1 MDRNDLLIATRSV
14 FLAQFNQRVPMVLAH
29 SIGQLF
35 NQADRASSMLEQRRL
50 LAARQ
55 LIMSHDQLLEQ
66 QLSRQVEQLLH
77 RSFQTAYSHFRPS
90 FTEGLNATLSLVE
103 SASFEEEL
111 HIDQITLRFRQEA
124 EEAIRDLNIRI
135 ALLLE
140 QDVIKERE
148 NPFRTYIIS
157 RSFASALEE
166 TVAETGSDNEL
177 IPVLLAQ
184 LTTSMCPHVA
194 PLYAALN
201 QLLAQ
206 HGIAAQLQLKVRKQ
220 SEPAAIA
227 AGNSLDLPDASPSA
241 FTPEA
246 QHSAP
251 ASGGREPQRVAAP
264 SRSSA
269 ASSATSPAAS
279 SAGSVGAA
287 PWSARSED
295 QFLDFVQSRPS
306 ASQALSPGAAPASAP
321 NEMAGMGYGGYG
333 GSDSMDLAA
342 APASSA
348 EARASIVRAP
358 SWLSH
363 IGQVGRSI
371 QQFFSG
377 HSLQQGA
384 QGQSPV
390 WDDAASLELRS
401 VSAPLS
407 QSLQSLIA
415 VATPTADAMW
425 RGDGQLRNL
434 ILEQR
439 QQLGASTSDVNEAMT
454 IDVVAM
460 LFEFIL
466 RDDKVPAEVRAQ
478 LGRLQFL
485 VLKIALQDPNLF
497 ARKTHPARM
506 LVNRIGS
513 ISLGMQ
519 QNSESASRVNTEIC
533 RIVAIILADESEDL
547 ALFVHMLDAL
557 DAWVANELAHC
568 EKMAS
573 SATQV
578 LDSAKQRTLHFAR
591 ITAMISDALSPYTIE
606 PYLYDFLVST
616 WARVIELAGREA
628 PHKAIQY
635 RLLVPDL
642 IWSLAPKVDRD
653 ECKILLGLIPTMI
666 TTLREGV
673 LTLNWTA
680 EQLQELNLHL
690 VDAHRL
696 AMRSGASQVLS
707 AVPPPLSVMHEA
719 FAPFLDAVH
728 TTEATENEV
737 VLALNPLFIQAEIDA
752 LEINLNLID
761 QLIES
766 ELGPPTAVDIDSE
779 DEDFTACLSN
789 GVAVEI
795 NFDGSARIA
804 QLSWQANH
812 PDAIVLTWPDQDA
825 PAVLSLRAFRRL
837 FARDRVRF
845 LEQAPLF
852 DRAMNELLA
861 SAEQVASA
869 ETALPSMAMA

>member
-55 LIMSHDQLLEQ
+55 LIMSHDQKLEQ
-66 QLSRQVEQLLH
+66 QLSRQIEQLLH

-184 LTTSMCPHVA
+184 LSTSMCPHIA

-201 QLLAQ
+201 ELLAQ

-227 AGNSLDLPDASPSA
+227 AGNLLDLPDESPSA
-241 FTPEA
+241 FTPDA
-246 QHSAP
+246 QHSAA
-251 ASGGREPQRVAAP
+251 ASGGSELSRAA
-264 SRSSA
+264 SSARSSA
-269 ASSATSPAAS
+269 ASSVGS
-279 SAGSVGAA
+279 SAGLVGAA
-287 PWSARSED
+287 PWGARSED

-306 ASQALSPGAAPASAP
+306 ASQALAQGAASASTP
-321 NEMAGMGYGGYG
+321 NAMAGMGPGDSG
-333 GSDSMDLAA
+333 GSGMVDLAA
-342 APASSA
+342 APLMASGA
-348 EARASIVRAP
+348 EARASMARAP

-377 HSLQQGA
+377 HSLHQGA
-384 QGQSPV
+384 QGQGPV

-466 RDDKVPAEVRAQ
+466 RDEKVPAEVRAQ

-497 ARKTHPARM
+497 ARKNHPARM

-519 QNSESASRVNTEIC
+519 QNSESAARVNAEIC

-547 ALFVHMLDAL
+547 GLFVLMLDTL

-573 SATQV
+573 SASQV

-606 PYLYDFLVST
+606 PYLYDFLVTT

-628 PHKAIQY
+628 PQKATQY

-696 AMRSGASQVLS
+696 AMRVGSSPSQLLN
-707 AVPPPLSVMHEA
+707 AAPPPLSVMHEA
-719 FAPFLDAVH
+719 FAPFVDAVQTH
-728 TTEATENEV
+728 TASELEAV
-737 VLALNPLFIQAEIDA
+737 VLNPLFVQAEIDA
-752 LEINLNLID
+752 LEEKLNLID
-761 QLIES
+761 QLIEA
-766 ELGPPTAVDIDSE
+766 ELGPQTSAEVVVDDV
-779 DEDFTACLSN
+779 DLMTCLSH
-789 GVAVEI
+789 GVGVEI

-804 QLSWQANH
+804 QLSWQAQH
-812 PDAIVLTWPDQDA
+812 SDAIVLTWPDQSA

-852 DRAMNELLA
+852 DRAMNQLLA
-861 SAEQVASA
+861 SAEQVASTEA
-869 ETALPSMAMA
+869 ALPNMAMA

>member
-14 FLAQFNQRVPMVLAH
+14 FLAEFNQRMPMVLAH

-35 NQADRASSMLEQRRL
+35 NQADRATSMLEQRRL

-55 LIMSHDQLLEQ
+55 LIMNHDQKLEQ

-77 RSFQTAYSHFRPS
+77 RSFQKQLITTFVRPLPRGS
-90 FTEGLNATLSLVE
+90 VPHCPWWSRRRLKKNYIL
-103 SASFEEEL
+103 
-111 HIDQITLRFRQEA
+111 IKITTRFRQEA
-124 EEAIRDLNIRI
+124 EEGIRDLNIRI

-148 NPFRTYIIS
+148 NPFRTYILS
-157 RSFASALEE
+157 RSIANALEE

-184 LTTSMCPHVA
+184 FTTSMCPHVA
-194 PLYAALN
+194 PLYEALN

-220 SEPAAIA
+220 SEPAAGA
-227 AGNSLDLPDASPSA
+227 AGNLLDQSDESPSA
-241 FTPEA
+241 LTPDA
-246 QHSAP
+246 QHSE
-251 ASGGREPQRVAAP
+251 SV
-264 SRSSA
+264 SRSGESPRA
-269 ASSATSPAAS
+269 VSSTRS
-279 SAGSVGAA
+279 SMGSSVGSVGAA
-287 PWSARSED
+287 PWGARSED

-306 ASQALSPGAAPASAP
+306 ASQAALQGAAPASVP
-321 NEMAGMGYGGYG
+321 NAVAGMGSG
-333 GSDSMDLAA
+333 GSGLMDSVA
-342 APASSA
+342 APLVASSA
-348 EARASIVRAP
+348 EARASMARAP

-384 QGQSPV
+384 QGQGPV

-407 QSLQSLIA
+407 QSLQSLIE
-415 VATPTADAMW
+415 VATPTAEAMW
-425 RGDGQLRNL
+425 NGDGRLRNL

-519 QNSESASRVNTEIC
+519 QNSESAARVNTEIC

-547 ALFVHMLDAL
+547 GLFVQMLDAL
-557 DAWVANELAHC
+557 DAWVANELAHS

-606 PYLYDFLVST
+606 PYLYDFLIST

-628 PHKAIQY
+628 PHKATQY

-666 TTLREGV
+666 ATLREGV

-696 AMRSGASQVLS
+696 AMRSGSIQVHG

-728 TTEATENEV
+728 PTEITENEAV
-737 VLALNPLFIQAEIDA
+737 VTLNPLFIQAEIDA
-752 LEINLNLID
+752 LEVNLNLID

-766 ELGPPTAVDIDSE
+766 ELGPQTAVEIDSV

-795 NFDGSARIA
+795 NF
-804 QLSWQANH
+804 
-812 PDAIVLTWPDQDA
+812 
-825 PAVLSLRAFRRL
+825 
-837 FARDRVRF
+837 
-845 LEQAPLF
+845 
-852 DRAMNELLA
+852 LLA
-861 SAEQVASA
+861 LR
-869 ETALPSMAMA
+869 ALPS